1 MSSACPLFYWSHLN
15 VVVAVVVDVEDTVE
29 LRVFVDLKVLL
40 ALDALT

>member
-1 MSSACPLFYWSHLN
+1 MSSVCPLFNLSHLN
-15 VVVAVVVDVEDTVE
+15 MIVSVVVDVEDTVE